1 MNMFSHQ
8 IENKYVLKMCFFLML
23 FYLYFWKL
31 KSLCLILSEP
41 SLKSDSEILD
51 TTVLAILPVILFQTK
66 WVMAAWQS
74 LF

>member
-1 MNMFSHQ
+1 
-8 IENKYVLKMCFFLML
+8 ML

-31 KSLCLILSEP
+31 TFLCLILSEP
-41 SLKSDSEILD
+41 SLKSESEILE

-66 WVMAAWQS
+66 WVMAPWQS